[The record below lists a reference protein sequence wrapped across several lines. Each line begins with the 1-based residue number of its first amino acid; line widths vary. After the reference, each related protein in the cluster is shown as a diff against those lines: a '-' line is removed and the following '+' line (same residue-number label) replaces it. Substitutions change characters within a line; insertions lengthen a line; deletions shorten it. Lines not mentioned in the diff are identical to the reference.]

1 MKLRFAD
8 VLSTPDERRASQL
21 TRICAAAYTDGMAR
35 GSVPNLSPDRRS
47 ELTCLFSALRNSE
60 RIVLRNELAFAL
72 RDATPGSD
80 LHTWYCH
87 FGMRGLT
94 STSPQKDLRRRLTC
108 WAAGRATIPSGSFR
122 GRFHRGQRR
131 PRVRRHDLPLPHRPI
146 PRRKGDV
153 DNALAV
159 FHGVIPDIMRY

>member
-8 VLSTPDERRASQL
+8 VLSTPEERRASQL
-21 TRICAAAYTDGMAR
+21 TRICAAAYTEGMAR
-35 GSVPNLSPDRRS
+35 GTVPNLSPDRRY
-47 ELTCLFSALRNSE
+47 ELTCFFSALRNSE

-80 LHTWYCH
+80 LHTWSCH

-108 WAAGRATIPSGSFR
+108 WAAGRTTIPSGSFR
-122 GRFHRGQRR
+122 GRFHRANVGLASGDTIF
-131 PRVRRHDLPLPHRPI
+131 HCHIDLSPGARETSTTPWPYFTASSRT
-146 PRRKGDV
+146 
-153 DNALAV
+153 
-159 FHGVIPDIMRY
+159 